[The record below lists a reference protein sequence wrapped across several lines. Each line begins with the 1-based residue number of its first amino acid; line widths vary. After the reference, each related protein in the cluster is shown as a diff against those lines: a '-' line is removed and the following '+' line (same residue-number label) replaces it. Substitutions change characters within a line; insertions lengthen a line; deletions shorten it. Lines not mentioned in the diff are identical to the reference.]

1 MLKRHSG
8 FTIVETLIAFL
19 ILMLVISITVTGS
32 AWVVTLEKKAVVKSD
47 IYDVAYSYAE
57 EILAT
62 KYVDL
67 DTLADDD
74 DDEVELNGFTY
85 LRDYDDYSE
94 PNFFESGWE
103 INYVIL
109 KVELK
114 DENNEFGDEEY
125 YVKMTVIPQQ
135 RKEERE

>member
-62 KYVDL
+62 EYGDL
-67 DTLADDD
+67 DTLA
-74 DDEVELNGFTY
+74 DEVELNGFTY

-94 PNFFESGWE
+94 PNFFESGWD

-109 KVELK
+109 EVELK
-114 DENNEFGDEEY
+114 DENNEFDDEEY

-135 RKEERE
+135 

>member
-1 MLKRHSG
+1 MRKRNG
-8 FTIVETLIAFL
+8 DTLVEMMMAFL
-19 ILMLVISITVTGS
+19 ILIFVLGITVGGS
-32 AWVVTLEKKAVVKSD
+32 AWVVNLEKKAVVKSD

-62 KYVDL
+62 EYGDL
-67 DTLADDD
+67 DTLA
-74 DDEVELNGFTY
+74 DEVELNGFTY

-94 PNFFESGWE
+94 PNFFEAGWD

-109 KVELK
+109 EVELK

-125 YVKMTVIPQQ
+125 YVKMTVIPQ
-135 RKEERE
+135 

>member
-62 KYVDL
+62 EYGSEEYDDLNNTEVD
-67 DTLADDD
+67 
-74 DDEVELNGFTY
+74 LNGFTY
-85 LRDYDDYSE
+85 LRDYEEDSKSD
-94 PNFFESGWE
+94 FFESDW
-103 INYVIL
+103 
-109 KVELK
+109 
-114 DENNEFGDEEY
+114 
-125 YVKMTVIPQQ
+125 
-135 RKEERE
+135 